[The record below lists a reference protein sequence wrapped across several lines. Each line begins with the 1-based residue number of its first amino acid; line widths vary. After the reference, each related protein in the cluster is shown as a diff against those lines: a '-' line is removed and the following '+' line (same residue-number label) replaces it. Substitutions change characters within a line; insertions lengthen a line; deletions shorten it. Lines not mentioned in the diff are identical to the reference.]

1 MKFSNL
7 LFTSISFGVAVAV
20 MFSLAGCGCGC
31 TTTTQNVLGQTDT
44 LTNLKSVN
52 TSLLMYAQDYDETFP
67 ITPNKETVQR
77 LLLPYNSNTT
87 TYSDPNTG
95 IPFEWN
101 SYLSGKTL
109 ASIETPSTTVSFY
122 VAIPVVPDSRPVA
135 TLGRNPRL
143 VTDVEWTQLKTSS
156 HIP

>member
-7 LFTSISFGVAVAV
+7 LLSSIASGVVVVA

-44 LTNLKSVN
+44 LTNLKSLSSALTAYV
-52 TSLLMYAQDYDETFP
+52 QDYDESFP
-67 ITPNKETVQR
+67 IALNKETVQR
-77 LLLPYNSNTT
+77 LTLPYAKDTSV
-87 TYSDPNTG
+87 YSDPNTN

-101 SYLSGKTL
+101 SYLSGKAL
-109 ASIETPSTTVSFY
+109 ASIEVPTATVSFY
-122 VAIPVVPDSRPVA
+122 VAIPVVPDSRPVT
-135 TLGRNPRL
+135 TLGARPKL
-143 VTDVEWTQLKTSS
+143 VTDLEWAQLKTSS